1 MVLDNLFVR
10 HDILGAAMQASQFR
24 NQVISNN
31 IANADTPGFK
41 KSTVLF
47 EDTLSAAVDRY
58 NKSGEWD
65 FSNVLARS
73 VKINKD
79 FEYRL
84 DENNVDMEAEMT
96 GLYKNAARYDALVL
110 MLNSNTA
117 RFNLVTAGRAS

>member
-1 MVLDNLFVR
+1 MILDNLFAR

-47 EDTLSAAVDRY
+47 EDTLIAVADKY

-65 FSNVLARS
+65 LSKLSARS
-73 VKINKD
+73 VKLNKD

-84 DENNVDMEAEMT
+84 DENNVDMEVEMT
-96 GLYKNAARYDALVL
+96 GLYKNAARYDALAL
-110 MLNSNTA
+110 MLNSNTT